1 VIFLETKFIS
11 LDKKESSYEKI
22 DMPRR
27 IVFYPYFH
35 FRNPDTTILSKDGPA
50 VSESDKAYRA
60 RLSLDGFSVEKLIHL
75 EKALFPGRIDEYGF
89 WTAEYSGGYYIGLGA
104 ASLKKFMEHAG
115 TIKASYVV
123 LKGSNIL
130 FVADIDRE
138 NGAFKDVFLDVYL
151 CPGDGSIAMML
162 PEVSQVLSCAGLFA
176 GELKAESAD
185 YSAVKYIYSGAN
197 AVKFKSGKRVFLPK
211 QDPKPFK
218 EQVAGC
224 TWHTT
229 VVNDDVVS
237 DGPRFVLLKNSGQK
251 LGNILDELSNWMVH
265 RRGGFVTG
273 KEFSEGDF
281 HQDTTYIIKEIDEY
295 LLGDVIVLN
304 IECDTY
310 SNNFDSGFEDF
321 LKNLSETRLQR

>member
-1 VIFLETKFIS
+1 MIFLETKFIS

-35 FRNPDTTILSKDGPA
+35 FRNPDRTILSRNGPA

-60 RLSLDGFSVEKLIHL
+60 RLSLKGFSADKLSSL
-75 EKALFPGRIDEYGF
+75 EKALFPGRNDEYGF

-104 ASLKKFMEHAG
+104 VSLWRFMEQDG

-123 LKGSNIL
+123 LRGSNVL
-130 FVADIDRE
+130 FVADIKRE

-151 CPGDGSIAMML
+151 CPGDGSTAKML
-162 PEVSQVLSCAGLFA
+162 PEVSQVLSCAGLWN
-176 GELKAESAD
+176 GELKAELAD

-197 AVKFKSGKRVFLPK
+197 VAKFKSGNHVLLPK
-211 QDPKPFK
+211 QEPKPFK
-218 EQVAGC
+218 EHVAGC
-224 TWHTT
+224 TWHTL
-229 VVNDDVVS
+229 VVNDDIVN
-237 DGPRFVLLKNSGQK
+237 DGPRFVLLKNSGLK
-251 LGNILDELSNWMVH
+251 LGNILDEVSSWMVH

-281 HQDTTYIIKEIDEY
+281 HQDTAYIIKEIDEY
-295 LLGDVIVLN
+295 LIGDLVILN

-310 SNNFDSGFEDF
+310 SKNFDAGFEDF
-321 LKNLSETRLQR
+321 LKNLSETRLHR